1 MMNVIMLIV
10 IMMSVDMLRV
20 VKLNDMA
27 PNWPP
32 IQLRSREGRIPV
44 LPTYTKKSV
53 TDKRVMKGKPGP
65 KERIWL
71 G

>member
-1 MMNVIMLIV
+1 MLNVIMLIV
-10 IMMSVDMLRV
+10 IMMSVVMLNV
-20 VKLNDMA
+20 FMLNAMA

-44 LPTYTKKSV
+44 LPTYTKKIRV

-65 KERIWL
+65 KERI
-71 G
+71 